1 MGALY
6 VMGGAERSGN
16 SSVAAE
22 YNFHCDPEAAHLVLL
37 KVCAFSCPSGLPC
50 SLRGQ
55 VLDYPF
61 SLDSPW

>member
-37 KVCAFSCPSGLPC
+37 KVC
-50 SLRGQ
+50 SL
-55 VLDYPF
+55 LHPPDSELA
-61 SLDSPW
+61 SLVRHSLA